1 MYCFIV
7 SASKRPNPK
16 DKTNIVRFNQKKK
29 KKKKKKIKKKKKKKK
44 KKKNDASKTGGRGS
58 FVSDLLV
65 LSLGDGERYNSS
77 IDQVKTNYY

>member
-16 DKTNIVRFNQKKK
+16 DKTNIVRFNQ
-29 KKKKKKIKKKKKKKK
+29 KKKKKK